1 MGVPNL
7 PPNLP
12 LPGKSM
18 DVLNLPPINYSLGK
32 SMGVPNLLLS
42 SAFCPL
48 YTGLMY
54 NPFEAFIG
62 LRYVRARRRNHFI
75 SFISLVS
82 MLGIAIG
89 VLALITVL
97 SVMNGFQKELTG
109 RILAMASH
117 ATVVQDGAAIDD
129 WQTTAA
135 TLKRQAGIVGV
146 APYFRAEGMLVHEHR
161 VHGTVLRGIVPEEEK
176 TVSLVAEKMQSGKFS
191 GLRPGA
197 FGMIIGSETAGRLGV
212 QPGDTITL
220 VAPQATGVTAG
231 ILPRLKRFTIIGI
244 FTAGMREFD
253 SGLALIH
260 LEDALLLFERSGP
273 SGLRLKTSDVMQAP
287 RISREAMQAIPGHYD
302 IIDWTRRHAT
312 FFQALKTEKRVM
324 TVILALIIAVA
335 AFNVIATLM
344 MVVTDKQA
352 DIAVLRTLGAGSGS
366 VMKIF
371 VIQGTVIGLSG
382 IILGVLGGVWLAD
395 NINAII
401 KTIEELLNI
410 SFFSPDVYYISELPS
425 DLRWQDV
432 TVTAALAFLFAVVS
446 TIYPAWRAAR
456 VQPATALRYE

>member
-1 MGVPNL
+1 
-7 PPNLP
+7 
-12 LPGKSM
+12 
-18 DVLNLPPINYSLGK
+18 
-32 SMGVPNLLLS
+32 
-42 SAFCPL
+42 
-48 YTGLMY
+48 MY

-75 SFISLVS
+75 SFISLIS

-97 SVMNGFQKELTG
+97 SVMNGFQKELTW
-109 RILAMASH
+109 RILSMASH
-117 ATVVQDGAAIDD
+117 ATVIRDNATVDD
-129 WQTTAA
+129 WQTVAE
-135 TLKRQAGIVGV
+135 TLNGQEGIVGT

-161 VHGTVLRGIVPEEEK
+161 VHGTVLRGIVPGEEK
-176 TVSLVAEKMQSGKFS
+176 TVSLVAEKMQTGEFS
-191 GLRPGA
+191 GLKAGE
-197 FGMIIGSETAGRLGV
+197 FGMIIGSEAARRLRV

-220 VAPQATGVTAG
+220 VAPKAARASAG
-231 ILPRLKRFTIIGI
+231 ILPRLKRFTIIGT
-244 FTAGMREFD
+244 FAAGMHEFD

-260 LEDALLLFERSGP
+260 LEDALLLFEQAGP

-287 RISREAMQAIPGHYD
+287 RISREAMQAVPGHYEV
-302 IIDWTRRHAT
+302 IDWTRRHAT
-312 FFQALKTEKRVM
+312 FFRALKTEKRVM

-344 MVVTDKQA
+344 MVVTDKQT

-366 VMKIF
+366 IMKIF
-371 VIQGTVIGLSG
+371 IIQGTVIGLAG
-382 IILGVLGGVWLAD
+382 IVLGVLGGVWLAE

-401 KTIEELLNI
+401 TAVEEFLNVR
-410 SFFSPDVYYISELPS
+410 FMSPDVYYISELPS

-432 TVTAALAFLFAVVS
+432 AVSAALAFLLAVAG

-456 VQPATALRYE
+456 VQPAMVLRYE